1 MKGLWEKKCNISC
14 DFLCH
19 NHILY
24 KNYIF
29 QQSFFDLQERKPE
42 MKLQNFLGKRQDSAG
57 CREAAPSGRR
67 HSLRG
72 VGSMDYYASQSPLR
86 KWNDS
91 YKVTAAGTALLLC
104 LVLNRIEIS
113 AAVLLSMGI
122 VNVWASQVPLRD
134 YIGFLKIPIAFLAL
148 GSVAIACGV
157 SSQPAGDY
165 WISLHG
171 CYLYL
176 SNEGIRQAMELFFKA
191 MGAVSA
197 MYFLALSTSAG
208 ELAGVLRKAHV
219 PKIIVELMNM
229 IYRFIFILTK
239 VQRNMK
245 TAAMS
250 RLGYVDFK
258 TSCRSF
264 GQTGGNLFL
273 LSLRKADTYYDAMV
287 SRGYEGEFLFWEE
300 EKPVKF
306 WQAGILAMYALG
318 LLFLFFLVK

>member
-1 MKGLWEKKCNISC
+1 
-14 DFLCH
+14 
-19 NHILY
+19 
-24 KNYIF
+24 
-29 QQSFFDLQERKPE
+29 
-42 MKLQNFLGKRQDSAG
+42 MKLQNFPRKKRR
-57 CREAAPSGRR
+57 CFIREAGSFRQLFSAVHQSRRR
-67 HSLRG
+67 HFVHG
-72 VGSMDYYASQSPLR
+72 AGSMDYYASQSGLR

-91 YKVTAAGTALLLC
+91 YKVIAACTALLLC
-104 LVLNRIEIS
+104 LILNRLEVS
-113 AAVLLSMGI
+113 AAVLISMGI
-122 VNVWASQVPLRD
+122 VNVWANQVPFRD
-134 YIGFLKIPIAFLAL
+134 YVGFLKIPIAFLVL
-148 GSVAIACGV
+148 GSAAIACGV
-157 SSQPAGDY
+157 SAQPAGDY
-165 WISLHG
+165 RISLHW

-176 SNEGIRQAMELFFKA
+176 SKEGIRQAVELFFKA
-191 MGAVSA
+191 MGSVSA

-245 TAAMS
+245 TAAVS

-306 WQAGILAMYALG
+306 WQAGILAIYVLG
-318 LLFLFFLVK
+318 LLFLYFLVK

>member
-1 MKGLWEKKCNISC
+1 
-14 DFLCH
+14 
-19 NHILY
+19 
-24 KNYIF
+24 
-29 QQSFFDLQERKPE
+29 
-42 MKLQNFLGKRQDSAG
+42 MKLQNFHSRRRRCLIHESESVRSFFSA
-57 CREAAPSGRR
+57 SGRSKHR
-67 HSLRG
+67 HFAPG
-72 VGSMDYYASQSPLR
+72 VGSMDYYASQSGLR

-91 YKVTAAGTALLLC
+91 YKVAAACTALLLC
-104 LVLNRIEIS
+104 LVLNRLEVS
-113 AAVLLSMGI
+113 AAVLISMGI
-122 VNVWASQVPLRD
+122 VNVRANQVPVRD
-134 YIGFLKIPIAFLAL
+134 YIGFLKIPIAFLVL
-148 GSVAIACGV
+148 GSAAIACGFSV
-157 SSQPAGDY
+157 KPFGDY
-165 WISLHG
+165 RIWLHW

-176 SNEGIRQAMELFFKA
+176 TKEGIRQALELFFKA

-208 ELAGVLRKAHV
+208 QLAGVLRKAHV

-245 TAAMS
+245 TAAES

-287 SRGYEGEFLFWEE
+287 SRGYEGEFFFWEE
-300 EKPVKF
+300 KKPVKF

-318 LLFLFFLVK
+318 LLFLYFLVK

>member
-1 MKGLWEKKCNISC
+1 M
-14 DFLCH
+14 
-19 NHILY
+19 
-24 KNYIF
+24 
-29 QQSFFDLQERKPE
+29 
-42 MKLQNFLGKRQDSAG
+42 
-57 CREAAPSGRR
+57 
-67 HSLRG
+67 
-72 VGSMDYYASQSPLR
+72 
-86 KWNDS
+86 
-91 YKVTAAGTALLLC
+91 
-104 LVLNRIEIS
+104 
-113 AAVLLSMGI
+113 
-122 VNVWASQVPLRD
+122 
-134 YIGFLKIPIAFLAL
+134 
-148 GSVAIACGV
+148 AIACGV